1 MRVCAA
7 LVLGVFSV
15 VPARDVTAA
24 AAPVSVAQEQH
35 SNVPDV
41 LTRQTG
47 LRLTPMPKPAQIYAR
62 NCQGCHGEL
71 GTSVK
76 EIPALAGRV
85 GYFARIAD
93 GRRYLVQVPNVA
105 LNPSSDEDIAELLN
119 WVLETYSREQ
129 LPADFQPYT
138 AAEVGEL
145 RKARIDAV
153 TERKRIV
160 QELVSCG
167 LIASADV
174 LALPPLALY

>member
-1 MRVCAA
+1 MRSIGV
-7 LVLGVFSV
+7 LVLSV
-15 VPARDVTAA
+15 VSLGTL
-24 AAPVSVAQEQH
+24 AQERH

-41 LTRQTG
+41 VTRQSG
-47 LRLTPMPKPAQIYAR
+47 LRLAPMPRPAQIYAK

-76 EIPALAGRV
+76 EIPTLTGRV
-85 GYFARIAD
+85 GYFARLPD

-119 WVLETYSREQ
+119 WVLATYSRAQ

-138 AAEVGEL
+138 AAEVHGL
-145 RKARIDAV
+145 RQARIDV
-153 TERKRIV
+153 ITERRRIV
-160 QELVSCG
+160 EELVVSG
-167 LIASADV
+167 SIASADV

>member
-1 MRVCAA
+1 MRFCAA

-15 VPARDVTAA
+15 A
-24 AAPVSVAQEQH
+24 SVAQEQH

-41 LTRQTG
+41 VTRQSG

-76 EIPALAGRV
+76 EIPTLAGRV
-85 GYFARIAD
+85 GYFARLAD

-105 LNPSSDEDIAELLN
+105 LNPSSDEDIAALLN
-119 WVLETYSREQ
+119 WVLQTYSREQ

-138 AAEVGEL
+138 AAEVGGL
-145 RKARIDAV
+145 RRARIDVV
-153 TERKRIV
+153 TERKRII
-160 QELVSCG
+160 QELVSSG
-167 LIASADV
+167 VIASADV
-174 LALPPLALY
+174 LALPPPALY